1 MLNRVELRD
10 LIQIGADGSKIPVTT
25 HNHFVASMMGT
36 VPSHILEGLFL
47 EDSLWHLVKWAF
59 KEKEEEEK
67 YPHLINIGKE
77 IVKKCRGI
85 PFSVRTL
92 LFSKFEANEW
102 EYVRNNEVWNFPPEK
117 MTFYQHFKLQS
128 LAYLM

>member
-10 LIQIGADGSKIPVTT
+10 LIQIGANGSKILVTT

-36 VPSHILEGLFL
+36 VPSHILEGLPL

-77 IVKKCRGI
+77 IVKKCSGI

-92 LFSKFEANEW
+92 GSFAI
-102 EYVRNNEVWNFPPEK
+102 
-117 MTFYQHFKLQS
+117 FKI
-128 LAYLM
+128 